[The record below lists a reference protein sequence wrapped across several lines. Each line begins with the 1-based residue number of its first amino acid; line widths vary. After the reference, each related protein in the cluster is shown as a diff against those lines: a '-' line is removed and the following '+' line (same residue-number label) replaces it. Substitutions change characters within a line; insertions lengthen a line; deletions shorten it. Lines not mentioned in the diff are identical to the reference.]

1 MNNNSQQKAER
12 LKALVSNPHLWSNF
26 VEYLDYN
33 IEQQHKVLEQS
44 ECSVGVQRAQGYIQ
58 ALRKLKSL
66 ENIVKRD

>member
-12 LKALVSNPHLWSNF
+12 LKALVSNPHLWANF
-26 VEYLDYN
+26 VEYLDYH

-58 ALRKLKSL
+58 ALRKLKAL
-66 ENIVKRD
+66 DNIVKRD